1 MSYKKNLCVYMSYK
15 KNLCVYMSYKKKL
28 CVYMSFDIKRHI
40 YTSVISWCVSP
51 RPVACAYALIVT
63 VLRALRSVVSRS
75 SETGETFPPSYMC
88 MYSACLVSAS
98 CTMVF
103 SQLIHTLK
111 GIHVHYHCLPPLKGN
126 MNVSFGARQ
135 RVLNGYLQQNCGECN
150 AHFFASYTVCLARC

>member
-1 MSYKKNLCVYMSYK
+1 MRPPHRAMCACTVCVLHAPAVLESY
-15 KNLCVYMSYKKKL
+15 
-28 CVYMSFDIKRHI
+28 
-40 YTSVISWCVSP
+40 VSP
-51 RPVACAYALIVT
+51 RPVACAYTLIVT
-63 VLRALRSVVSRS
+63 MLRALRSVVSRS

-88 MYSACLVSAS
+88 MHSACIESAS

-111 GIHVHYHCLPPLKGN
+111 GIHVHYHCLPPLKDN

-135 RVLNGYLQQNCGECN
+135 HVLNGYLQQNCGECN